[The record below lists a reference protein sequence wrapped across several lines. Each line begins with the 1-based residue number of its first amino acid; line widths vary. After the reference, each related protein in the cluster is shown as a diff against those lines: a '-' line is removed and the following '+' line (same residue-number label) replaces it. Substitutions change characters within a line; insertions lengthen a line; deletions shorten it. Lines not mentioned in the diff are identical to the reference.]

1 MSRICRALMSWIYRV
16 SIHISR
22 WMDIVRDGGPYT
34 REQLGQICML
44 MINIVHY
51 MAGQEGGVSESPR
64 TLAIILPSYL

>member
-1 MSRICRALMSWIYRV
+1 
-16 SIHISR
+16 
-22 WMDIVRDGGPYT
+22 MDIVRDGGPYT